1 MKIVKNKKQVT
12 PIMEDYLEVIG
23 QLLEDDGQARV
34 SQISKKLGVSKP
46 TVSETLGKLKKLN
59 LIKKSPYSQVELT
72 ERGREIAIQTQSKHD
87 VLIAFLKDV
96 LAVNQ
101 QIAESEACRIEH
113 NLSRQT
119 VEKLTKFINFFA
131 TDKAIKN
138 KWFKVLESAKTVLEV
153 KNV

>member
-1 MKIVKNKKQVT
+1 MRNKKEVT

-23 QLLEDDGQARV
+23 QLLDDDGQARV

-46 TVSETLGKLKKLN
+46 TVSETLGKLKKLR

-72 ERGREIAIQTQSKHD
+72 ERGREIATQTQVKHD
-87 VLIAFLKDV
+87 ILITFLKDV

-113 NLSRQT
+113 NLSLQT
-119 VEKLTKFINFFA
+119 VEKLTKFIDFFA
-131 TDKAIKN
+131 ADKTIKT
-138 KWFKVLESAKTVLEV
+138 KWFKALK
-153 KNV
+153 